1 MTLLNN
7 PFVTSG
13 YIAPEYFCDREK
25 ETEELLRWLVN
36 ENNVAIISTRR
47 MGKTGLIQHCFHLK
61 EIKENYYT
69 FLIDIYA
76 TKTLREFVFQLGKV
90 ILDDFKTER
99 TKGLGVVC

>member
-13 YIAPEYFCDREK
+13 YIAPEYFCDRER

-47 MGKTGLIQHCFHLK
+47 MGKIRANPALFPFERNK
-61 EIKENYYT
+61 
-69 FLIDIYA
+69 
-76 TKTLREFVFQLGKV
+76 GK
-90 ILDDFKTER
+90 LLYLPD
-99 TKGLGVVC
+99 

>member
-13 YIAPEYFCDREK
+13 YIAPEYFCDRER

-61 EIKENYYT
+61 EIKEESFIIKYCSWYQYS
-69 FLIDIYA
+69 FL
-76 TKTLREFVFQLGKV
+76 LFME
-90 ILDDFKTER
+90 
-99 TKGLGVVC
+99 

>member
-69 FLIDIYA
+69 FLNLCDQD
-76 TKTLREFVFQLGKV
+76 TPRVRFSVRKSNFG
-90 ILDDFKTER
+90 DFKTER

>member
-13 YIAPEYFCDREK
+13 YIAPEYFCDRER

-47 MGKTGLIQHCFHLK
+47 MGKTGLMQDLSK
-61 EIKENYYT
+61 
-69 FLIDIYA
+69 LDSD
-76 TKTLREFVFQLGKV
+76 KV
-90 ILDDFKTER
+90 RSLWF
-99 TKGLGVVC
+99 